1 MPSSAK
7 LIKALL
13 KRLSVFVLRPSLKA
27 LLFAYLYVTL
37 PKTIDHI
44 VSSVK
49 KGQYSAIF
57 PKVAKTTVNSLHPL
71 RFPVFAAKL
80 VAAINILEPIVFLVI
95 KRAGVFK
102 GPVNLFVAT
111 LVSSFLAALA
121 SFPAF
126 QSHILGYGRFYLLD
140 LTLLVAIRA
149 TDTALS
155 ATLAKIVP
163 PSLGQY
169 GDVLLFTAS
178 STLIMF
184 LWFFE
189 PQKLPPAYRRWITSA
204 ASMDNEIVD
213 ALLAIR
219 KGTLKYGNE
228 GPLQDMLVPYCE
240 RYGQDPK
247 RGSLIE
253 NQPLECELVHGF
265 KIKNCEL
272 HALWRFQRGFV
283 FAMKIYGPLNAIM
296 LLFPNKQPMRSR
308 ILRAIKASSRSS
320 AFLGTFIALCWYGVC
335 LSRTRLLPKLF
346 PNVPKTRW
354 DDTVGPLLGSLLCG
368 LSSLVDSASRRK
380 ELALFVAPRA
390 LGTIVSAEPT
400 PKNLRVESVVF
411 SLSMAVLV
419 AYLKSDP
426 KKVRGI
432 FGKGLPQVFN
442 IPDYK

>member
-1 MPSSAK
+1 MAPSTKLLQA
-7 LIKALL
+7 LIK
-13 KRLSVFVLRPSLKA
+13 RISVFVLRPSLKA

-37 PKTIDHI
+37 PRTIDH
-44 VSSVK
+44 VVTGVK
-49 KGQYSAIF
+49 KGTYSDIL
-57 PKVAKTTVNSLHPL
+57 PRVAKTTANALHPL

-80 VAAINILEPIVFLVI
+80 VAAINILEPLVFLVV

-126 QSHILGYGRFYLLD
+126 QSHILDYGRFYLLD

-149 TDTALS
+149 MDTALS
-155 ATLAKIVP
+155 ATLSKFTP
-163 PSLGQY
+163 PGLGQY
-169 GDVLLFTAS
+169 GDALLFSAS

-204 ASMDNEIVD
+204 ANMDNEMVD

-219 KGTLKYGNE
+219 KGTLEYGKE
-228 GPLQDMLVPYCE
+228 GPLQYALVPYCE

-265 KIKNCEL
+265 RTKNCEL
-272 HALWRFQRGFV
+272 HALWRFQRGFI
-283 FAMKIYGPLNAIM
+283 FAMKIYGPLNAFM
-296 LLFPNKQPMRSR
+296 LLFPGKQSMRAR
-308 ILRAIKASSRSS
+308 VLRAIKASSRSS

-346 PNVPKTRW
+346 PDVPKTRW
-354 DDTVGPLLGSLLCG
+354 DDTVGPLVGSLLCG
-368 LSSLVDSASRRK
+368 LSSLVDSPSRRK

-390 LGTIVSAEPT
+390 LGTVVSAEPT
-400 PKNLRVESVVF
+400 RKNLRIESLVF
-411 SLSMAVLV
+411 SISMAVLV

-432 FGKGLPQVFN
+432 FGKGLPQVFT
-442 IPDYK
+442 IPDWK